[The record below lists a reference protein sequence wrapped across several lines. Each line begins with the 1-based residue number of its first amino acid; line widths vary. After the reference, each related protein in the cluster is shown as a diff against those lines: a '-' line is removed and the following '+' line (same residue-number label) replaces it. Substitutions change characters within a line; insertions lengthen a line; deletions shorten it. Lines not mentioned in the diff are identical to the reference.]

1 MVRSSFAKRRKKS
14 EDTKGYI
21 IFALV
26 AVLLIAFIGIYFF
39 VQSRHVYLTQDT
51 LCPVDGP
58 YGHTAFLIDR
68 TDTYSKIQIAQI
80 KKNLEQI
87 QLNLPKYSELS
98 IYDIKDNPDDSL
110 SPVFKMCN
118 PGKGSDIG
126 NWEQLASNQ
135 DQIKKRYE
143 DAFASKLEKTMDNM
157 LLPNI
162 EDTSPIFQM
171 IKVVSVKAFPMNKTK
186 HGNHLVII
194 SDMLQ
199 NSDSHSHYS
208 SKPNIKSFEKNDFYK
223 EVYTDLNKAK
233 VTVLYVWRKSTAEH
247 QDNNHKNFWAGVFT
261 DLFNANKKTKN
272 FFTIIN

>member
-1 MVRSSFAKRRKKS
+1 MARSSYAKRRKKS
-14 EDTKGYI
+14 QDTKGYI

-51 LCPVDGP
+51 LCPVEGP

-80 KKNLEQI
+80 KKHLEQI

-118 PGKGSDIG
+118 PGDGSDIG

-199 NSDSHSHYS
+199 NSDSYSHYS